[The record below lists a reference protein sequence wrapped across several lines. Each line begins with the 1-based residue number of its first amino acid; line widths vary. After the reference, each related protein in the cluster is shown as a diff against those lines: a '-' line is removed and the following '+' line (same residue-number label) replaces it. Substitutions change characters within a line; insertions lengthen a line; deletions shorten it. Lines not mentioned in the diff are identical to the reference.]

1 MSDLEALREVY
12 GDYMD
17 RVFRCSD
24 NYLMT
29 RPKRGR
35 ENEFFQYKEITER
48 LESIMERISE

>member
-1 MSDLEALREVY
+1 MSDLDALREVY